1 MRFRIRG
8 IKTTLEFP
16 TLKIALSRRFPLT
29 PTRFPPVGFRCQT
42 VNSGRFSWA
51 RRSRPLVRNCDR
63 RFSPVILCL
72 RTAPSRSFS
81 SSNGCTSA
89 PVTSGSTCLFPC
101 VPVSSRKKSFKL
113 SRGLYLSYRMPQPT
127 QSTSRGPLHASRLQ
141 TCLPVQSHPLR
152 TLIFRFLNFGILG
165 FFGFRDFP
173 TTTHCTV

>member
-1 MRFRIRG
+1 MTAAERHIRG

-16 TLKIALSRRFPLT
+16 TLKMALSRRFPLT

-81 SSNGCTSA
+81 SSNGCA
-89 PVTSGSTCLFPC
+89 PARRLK
-101 VPVSSRKKSFKL
+101 SRYFHS
-113 SRGLYLSYRMPQPT
+113 
-127 QSTSRGPLHASRLQ
+127 
-141 TCLPVQSHPLR
+141 
-152 TLIFRFLNFGILG
+152 
-165 FFGFRDFP
+165 
-173 TTTHCTV
+173 HCTLQASMSETAGDPVEGLDLSQELEGIIDLDADDEELVAGESKICS

>member
-1 MRFRIRG
+1 MPAVPLRCRHAACAGRFMRFRIRG

-16 TLKIALSRRFPLT
+16 TLKMALSRRFPLA

-72 RTAPSRSFS
+72 RTAPSRSCS
-81 SSNGCTSA
+81 SSNGCASA

-113 SRGLYLSYRMPQPT
+113 SRGLYLSYRMPQFMP
-127 QSTSRGPLHASRLQ
+127 SLQ
-141 TCLPVQSHPLR
+141 TNRRS
-152 TLIFRFLNFGILG
+152 FLHLQ
-165 FFGFRDFP
+165 
-173 TTTHCTV
+173 

>member
-16 TLKIALSRRFPLT
+16 TLKMALSRRFPLT

-81 SSNGCTSA
+81 SSNGCASA
-89 PVTSGSTCLFPC
+89 QVTSGSTCLFPC

-113 SRGLYLSYRMPQPT
+113 SRGLYLSYRMPQFMPSL
-127 QSTSRGPLHASRLQ
+127 QPDCQVHEVPVAHHHESSHEDRDGVFSHQERAFACFFAFNLARLSDL
-141 TCLPVQSHPLR
+141 CCR
-152 TLIFRFLNFGILG
+152 
-165 FFGFRDFP
+165 
-173 TTTHCTV
+173 